1 MVTLKN
7 WLRSVDIIVRN
18 DTYCDALNPK
28 ISAYSS
34 NGRKAVLK
42 IIKIVYMDVF
52 HMYPLAKEIGWVRLM
67 SLSTITPKIKLTIA
81 DVAVIAY

>member
-1 MVTLKN
+1 MKN
-7 WLRSVDIIVRN
+7 WLRSVEIIVKN

-34 NGRKAVLK
+34 NGKNAVLK

-52 HMYPLAKEIGWVRLM
+52 HIYPLANERGWVRLI
-67 SLSTITPKIKLTIA
+67 SLSTITPNIKFTIA